1 MLSSNVLP
9 GRRRNWRARENIIT
23 NMNFYYILLVP
34 EEDSLPVCV
43 AWVVRSGLGSQFN
56 MRRICYGCSEWKIVG
71 PAQGLATHIDS
82 HRCDELGRFFFVLTK
97 MRGKWECEKKSSF
110 WTKEKAAV
118 ENVEGRAPIMEWWHK
133 RPPSQ
138 FIDRKRRETTTSV
151 CVEREKRRRDK
162 EWSLRGEN
170 EESKARKTWMGKLV

>member
-1 MLSSNVLP
+1 MINETKGEFVHALVDVLP

-82 HRCDELGRFFFVLTK
+82 HRCDELGRFYFVLTK
-97 MRGKWECEKKSSF
+97 MRGKWECEKKCSF

-133 RPPSQ
+133 RPT
-138 FIDRKRRETTTSV
+138 RVNLLT
-151 CVEREKRRRDK
+151 EREENNKRLCR
-162 EWSLRGEN
+162 
-170 EESKARKTWMGKLV
+170 ARKKKTR